1 MSSSR
6 SLYVVA
12 AFAAGIG
19 TVGSAEALTP
29 LSMDASAEPRPAGP
43 SPFAV
48 SSPAE
53 WKRYDAVTFEPN
65 PVVVRRSARLQCVPF
80 ARTEGHVEIYGN
92 ANTWWAQARG
102 RYARE
107 RAPQEGAVMVMR
119 GYAGANR
126 GHVAVIREM
135 VTDRIVLVDHANW
148 MNRGEVTRAVPVRD
162 VSTRG
167 DWSQVQVWNVTGA
180 HWGGRTYNV
189 QGFIVDRAGG
199 EAANDN
205 AATAE
210 VADAAQTPVG

>member
-1 MSSSR
+1 MTSR

-12 AFAAGIG
+12 AFAAGLG
-19 TVGSAEALTP
+19 AATSAEALAP

-43 SPFAV
+43 SPFAQ
-48 SSPAE
+48 SAPAE
-53 WKRYDAVTFEPN
+53 WKRYDAATFEPN
-65 PVVVRRSARLQCVPF
+65 PTVQRRATRLQCVPF
-80 ARTEGHVEIYGN
+80 ARTEGHVEIYGD

-102 RYARE
+102 RYARSRKPE
-107 RAPQEGAVMVMR
+107 EGAVMVMR
-119 GYAGANR
+119 GYAGAAR

-135 VTDRIVLVDHANW
+135 ITDRMMLVDHANW

-162 VSTRG
+162 VSARG
-167 DWSQVQVWNVTGA
+167 DWSQVQVWHVTGA

-189 QGFIVDRAGG
+189 QGFILDHAPT

-205 AATAE
+205 STHAE